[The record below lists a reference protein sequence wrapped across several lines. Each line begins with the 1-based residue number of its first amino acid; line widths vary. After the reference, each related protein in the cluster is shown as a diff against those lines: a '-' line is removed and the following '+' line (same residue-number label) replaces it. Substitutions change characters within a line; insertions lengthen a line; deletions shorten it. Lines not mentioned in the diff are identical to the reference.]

1 MLANQRCEEKQENSK
16 NLENND
22 LPDGR
27 HKQRADS
34 KKMKKKTKLQG
45 GEVTEVPNTA
55 DHRQERWRST
65 QIENLTTELNNSTR
79 QVIALERE
87 KQDSNRQVQDLTA
100 QLQEKE
106 KQLEEKNKQLEERSK
121 QLFWMRE

>member
-1 MLANQRCEEKQENSK
+1 MNSK
-16 NLENND
+16 KMENND
-22 LPDGR
+22 LPDVR

-45 GEVTEVPNTA
+45 VEVTEATNTA
-55 DHRQERWRST
+55 DHRQESRRST
-65 QIENLTTELNNSTR
+65 QIEDLTTELNNSTR

-87 KQDSNRQVQDLTA
+87 KLDSHRQVQDLRA

-106 KQLEEKNKQLEERSK
+106 RQLEEKNKQLEERPK
-121 QLFWMRE
+121 HVFLMRE